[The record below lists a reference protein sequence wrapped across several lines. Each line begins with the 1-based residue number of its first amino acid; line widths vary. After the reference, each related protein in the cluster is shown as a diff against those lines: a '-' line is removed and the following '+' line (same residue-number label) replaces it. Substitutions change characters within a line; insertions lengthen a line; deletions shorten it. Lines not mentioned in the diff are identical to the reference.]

1 MQNVQE
7 QLSCGTS
14 LPEAAV
20 VWQVHLLRCQPSKLP
35 FVGAVVLLGVLSAWV
50 LFGQLLLVLLALVL
64 LCKAAGEYLFPLTY
78 RLDADG
84 VWVSGFLLR
93 QGLRWQEAKRLVS
106 EGNGLYISPFA
117 NPSPLERFRG
127 LHLRFADNGSVGD
140 RSTVLDALTRWA
152 PHLMQEGH

>member
-1 MQNVQE
+1 MQNGHE
-7 QLSCGTS
+7 QLHADATV
-14 LPEAAV
+14 PKDAV

-117 NPSPLERFRG
+117 N
-127 LHLRFADNGSVGD
+127 
-140 RSTVLDALTRWA
+140 
-152 PHLMQEGH
+152 